1 MGILMSGA
9 SVFLF
14 AWSFNSLDNYMVSKL
29 YEVTC
34 EDDPYSASKLKA
46 GSVGNMI

>member
-9 SVFLF
+9 SIFLF
-14 AWSFNSLDNYMVSKL
+14 SWSFNSLDNYMVSKL

-34 EDDPYSASKLKA
+34 EDDLDNVSKLKA
-46 GSVGNMI
+46 GSVGNTI